1 MTASRSVGEMMGG
14 VEMGR
19 KRKHEL
25 KPEEHE
31 IGDGEIYVP
40 IYIAKA
46 RLGEYGA
53 GGYERRAERVIIVSG
68 PSRIPVA
75 EIVPFRGPSRPAV
88 PEAEEG

>member
-1 MTASRSVGEMMGG
+1 MGG

-19 KRKHEL
+19 KRKHEP

-46 RLGEYGA
+46 RLGEYVQAVMSG
-53 GGYERRAERVIIVSG
+53 ERKRVIIVSG